1 LVGFVLEQLHLLVAQ
16 VVADV
21 APVLL

>member
-1 LVGFVLEQLHLLVAQ
+1 LVGFVLKQLHLLIAQ